1 MVQKSKEFLIGWEHT
16 DITPED
22 PVCLCGQFHARVSE
36 NVKDPITA
44 TVCVFDSI
52 KEGRI
57 SDHAVMISCDL
68 VAIPEEFKKSILAKT
83 HILIPEIDL
92 TKIIV
97 NATHTHTA
105 PEVGGDVIRGTNGS
119 NIKEMYGVDLPC
131 MDVQQY
137 IDFASGKI
145 VEALRNAW
153 EKRSPGGISYGL
165 GFAVVGH
172 NRRASYYD
180 GSSVMY
186 GKTNTE
192 NFSHIEGYE
201 DHSINLLTTTDKMGN
216 LTGMI
221 VNIACPSQVD
231 EHLFSVSAD
240 YWHETRQQLKKKFGD
255 IFVMPQCSAA
265 GDQSPHILIG
275 QQAQQRMWN
284 LAGRNQREEIAVR
297 ISDGIEKILP
307 LIRKETNTL
316 PDFTCVQKEIDLSAN
331 TITEDEI
338 SIFMVEAEKHYKEYE
353 KLKSQI
359 EANPEKTKQ
368 PRWYKDIT
376 FHFKRY
382 KWYKAVKDR
391 FEAQKQNPK
400 VKVNIHVMRIGDV
413 IMATNPFECYL
424 DYGMRIKARSRAIQ
438 TFIVQLAGGGTY
450 LPTERAK
457 KSGSYGAISPS
468 CIVGPEGGRELVEST
483 LKIINSLI

>member
-1 MVQKSKEFLIGWEHT
+1 
-16 DITPED
+16 
-22 PVCLCGQFHARVSE
+22 
-36 NVKDPITA
+36 
-44 TVCVFDSI
+44 
-52 KEGRI
+52 
-57 SDHAVMISCDL
+57 
-68 VAIPEEFKKSILAKT
+68 
-83 HILIPEIDL
+83 
-92 TKIIV
+92 
-97 NATHTHTA
+97 
-105 PEVGGDVIRGTNGS
+105 
-119 NIKEMYGVDLPC
+119 
-131 MDVQQY
+131 
-137 IDFASGKI
+137 
-145 VEALRNAW
+145 LRNAW

-165 GFAVVGH
+165 GFAVVGN

-297 ISDGIEKILP
+297 IYDGIEKILP

-316 PDFTCVQKEIDLSAN
+316 PDFTGVQKEIDLSAN

-338 SIFMVEAEKHYKEYE
+338 RIFMVEAEKHYKEYE

-376 FHFKRY
+376 FHFKS
-382 KWYKAVKDR
+382 
-391 FEAQKQNPK
+391 
-400 VKVNIHVMRIGDV
+400 
-413 IMATNPFECYL
+413 
-424 DYGMRIKARSRAIQ
+424 RSKTQR
-438 TFIVQLAGGGTY
+438 
-450 LPTERAK
+450 
-457 KSGSYGAISPS
+457 
-468 CIVGPEGGRELVEST
+468 
-483 LKIINSLI
+483 